1 MGGFIQRIM
10 EVNELDYNT
19 QLQRLELPEYGRNI
33 QRMVDHALTIEDR
46 EERKRC
52 VQTIISIMGNLF
64 PHLRD
69 VPDFKHKLWDHLAIM
84 SDFKLDIEYPYEIVR
99 KENLYSKPERVPYGS
114 QRIKVKHYGHILE
127 DLIDKANAME
137 EGPERTRLIQLMAN
151 HMKKSI
157 LAWNREAVDDQKIFD
172 DLRTLSNGKIDV
184 NEDSV
189 RLVESRDIL
198 INRKPL
204 PRQNT
209 NNNRKNTR

>member
-1 MGGFIQRIM
+1 MQHKFM

-19 QLQRLELPEYGRNI
+19 QLKRMDLPEYGRNI
-33 QRMVDHALTIEDR
+33 QRMVDYALTIEDK

-99 KENLYSKPERVPYGS
+99 KENLYSKPEKVPYNS
-114 QRIKVKHYGHILE
+114 KRIKIKHYGRSIE
-127 DLIDKANAME
+127 DLIDKAVAME
-137 EGPERTRLIQLMAN
+137 DGPERTRLIQLMAN

-157 LAWNREAVDDQKIFD
+157 LTWNRDAVEDIKIYD

-184 NEDSV
+184 NEDTV
-189 RLVESRDIL
+189 HLLEIREVLTP
-198 INRKPL
+198 RKPL
-204 PRQNT
+204 PPRQNQ